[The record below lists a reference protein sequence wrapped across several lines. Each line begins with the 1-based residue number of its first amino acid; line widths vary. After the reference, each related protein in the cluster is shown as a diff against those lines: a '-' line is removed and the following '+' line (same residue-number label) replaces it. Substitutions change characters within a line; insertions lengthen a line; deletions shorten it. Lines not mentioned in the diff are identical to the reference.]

1 MKALEVLK
9 NPVVTEKATKLAE
22 KMAYMF
28 YVHPGA
34 TKIDVKMA
42 IKELYGQDVAKV
54 WVIKNPAKYRL
65 MRRVVTNKRDAIK
78 KVVIT
83 LKGKKKLDITK
94 FSKEPK
100 K

>member
-28 YVHPGA
+28 YIHPKA
-34 TKIDVKMA
+34 TKVDVKMA
-42 IKELYGQDVAKV
+42 IKELYGMDVAKV
-54 WVIKNPAKYRL
+54 QVVKNPAKTRI
-65 MRRVVTNKRDAIK
+65 MRRLLTNKRDEVK

-83 LKGKKKLDITK
+83 LKGKKKLDVTK
-94 FSKEPK
+94 VSKEAK

>member
-9 NPVVTEKATKLAE
+9 NPVVTEKATRLAE
-22 KMAYMF
+22 KMSYMF
-28 YVHPGA
+28 YVHPDA

-42 IKELYGQDVAKV
+42 IKELYGEDVDKV
-54 WVIKNPAKYRL
+54 RVIKNPAKLRL
-65 MRRVVTNKRDAIK
+65 MRRIMTNKRDAIK

-83 LKGKKKLDITK
+83 LKGKKKLDVNKI
-94 FSKEPK
+94 SKEPK